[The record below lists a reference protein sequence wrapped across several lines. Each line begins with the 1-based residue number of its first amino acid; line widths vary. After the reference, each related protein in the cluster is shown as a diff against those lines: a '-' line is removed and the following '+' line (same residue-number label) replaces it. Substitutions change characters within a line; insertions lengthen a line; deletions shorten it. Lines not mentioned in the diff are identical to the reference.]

1 MKLFNIA
8 LVGAALLFSV
18 QANAQMTTKTQSDKG
33 TSNDMRNDAGEAKLY
48 GEVTMSD
55 VNGKASV
62 KVAFAE
68 VMDRMGSDKNAISVA
83 QDIEGYRF
91 TSLGEALNILSSHGW
106 NVEMVWTTL
115 GRAGEIQHFLISNEI
130 EKISPVSPWLDKGS
144 KGASGKVGARGGRN

>member
-115 GRAGEIQHFLISNEI
+115 GRAGEVQHFLISNEI

-144 KGASGKVGARGGRN
+144 KGASGKVVARGGRN

>member
-55 VNGKASV
+55 FNGKASV

-68 VMDRMGSDKNAISVA
+68 IMDRMGSDKNAISVA

-144 KGASGKVGARGGRN
+144 KGASGKVGAKGGRN

>member
-115 GRAGEIQHFLISNEI
+115 GRAGEVQHFLISNEI

-144 KGASGKVGARGGRN
+144 KGASAKEGAKGGRN